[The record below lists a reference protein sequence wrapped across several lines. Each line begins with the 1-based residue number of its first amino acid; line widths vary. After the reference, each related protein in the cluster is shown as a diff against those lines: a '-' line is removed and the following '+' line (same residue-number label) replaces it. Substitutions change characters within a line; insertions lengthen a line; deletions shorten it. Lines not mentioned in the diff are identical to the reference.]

1 MAPDRGPTASA
12 ALLLLADGR
21 LPSGGHA
28 HSGGLEEAVARGAVT
43 GATGLAAWL
52 AGRLHTTGL
61 VDAAF
66 AAAAAGAGTGPD
78 VAYLDEEL
86 AARTPS
92 AALRRASRAQGRG
105 LLRTARRAWPAPAL
119 DDLWAALPAGPMWS
133 VALGVTAR
141 WAGVDPAGAALVAAT
156 SAVQGP
162 GWAAT
167 RLLAL
172 DPLEVAAVLARLASA
187 VEDVARAGA
196 SAAAAGQ
203 LPAASAPIIEIGAEA
218 HATWEV
224 RLFAS

>member
-1 MAPDRGPTASA
+1 MGPRSSPPA

-28 HSGGLEEAVARGAVT
+28 HSGGLEEAVARGAVV
-43 GATGLAAWL
+43 GAADLAAWL
-52 AGRLHTTGL
+52 EGRLRTTGL

-66 AAAAAGAGTGPD
+66 AAAGAAGADPVG
-78 VAYLDEEL
+78 LDAAL

-92 AALRRASRAQGRG
+92 AALRAAARAQGRG

-119 DDLWAALPAGPMWS
+119 DELWTARPQGPMWP
-133 VALGVTAR
+133 VALGATAR
-141 WAGVDPAGAALVAAT
+141 SAGLDDAAAALVAAT
-156 SAVQGP
+156 AAVQGP
-162 GWAAT
+162 AWAAT

-172 DPLEVAAVLARLASA
+172 DPLEVAAILARLAPA
-187 VEDVARAGA
+187 TEDTAAA
-196 SAAAAGQ
+196 ATAAAAAGR
-203 LPAASAPIIEIGAEA
+203 LPAASAPLTEIGAEA